1 MSDEPS
7 AAGFRERY
15 FRGIADR
22 FIALRGAP
30 FSLSPAD
37 ICLIEAWES
46 AGIPLETVLEGLE
59 AAFALRPGRGRA
71 PGKIRTLSFCRAAVE
86 RALER
91 SRERDVGRRSP
102 ELETRSTEK
111 IKKARTAVDEFL
123 SRRPAGF
130 AALLPEFEK
139 ARSLLKAKRP
149 DDEALERLDGKIDAW
164 IRDSA
169 GPARLGDAE
178 AAVDRDHPGLRGP
191 EKESAAR
198 IRLVRNLREKHRI
211 PYVSLYYY

>member
-86 RALER
+86 RVKA
-91 SRERDVGRRSP
+91 DGAPRRVVS
-102 ELETRSTEK
+102 
-111 IKKARTAVDEFL
+111 IVAGD
-123 SRRPAGF
+123 PAAYLWGG
-130 AALLPEFEK
+130 E
-139 ARSLLKAKRP
+139 
-149 DDEALERLDGKIDAW
+149 
-164 IRDSA
+164 
-169 GPARLGDAE
+169 
-178 AAVDRDHPGLRGP
+178 
-191 EKESAAR
+191 
-198 IRLVRNLREKHRI
+198 
-211 PYVSLYYY
+211 